1 LNPVSATTPDRIL
14 DSALNCIARNGAG
27 AVALSDVAAEAGV
40 SKALIH
46 YHFRDRETLLARLAD
61 EVVER
66 VVSAER
72 VALSDTPPAL
82 AIDAL
87 WSWLDQELQRGDLRV
102 LLELSLVPDP
112 AVREAARRAATMRR
126 ASAAETVARLFA
138 LLGLRPRV
146 PAALLAEPVVAFIDG
161 LALDAALESGRS
173 ARVSFDAFWLGMLS
187 LAD

>member
-1 LNPVSATTPDRIL
+1 MSQSTPDRIL
-14 DSALNCIARNGAG
+14 SSALACIAREGAA

-46 YHFRDRETLLARLAD
+46 YHFHDRETLLARLVD

-66 VVSAER
+66 VVREER
-72 VALSDTPPAL
+72 AALAGTPPAL

-87 WSWLDQELQRGDLRV
+87 WAWLEHELARGDLRV
-102 LLELSLVPDP
+102 LLELALVPLP
-112 AVREAARRAATMRR
+112 GVREAARRAARMRR

-138 LLGLRPRV
+138 LLGLTPRI
-146 PAALLAEPVVAFIDG
+146 PAPLLAEPVVAFMDG
-161 LALDAALESGRS
+161 LALDAALHSGRD

-187 LAD
+187 LAE